1 MGIRIKDEAKKK
13 LKKKKDKNK
22 KECLQEPIVAIY
34 HPWSHTV
41 NSV

>member
-13 LKKKKDKNK
+13 FKKKKDKNK
-22 KECLQEPIVAIY
+22 KEAPQEPTVEIY